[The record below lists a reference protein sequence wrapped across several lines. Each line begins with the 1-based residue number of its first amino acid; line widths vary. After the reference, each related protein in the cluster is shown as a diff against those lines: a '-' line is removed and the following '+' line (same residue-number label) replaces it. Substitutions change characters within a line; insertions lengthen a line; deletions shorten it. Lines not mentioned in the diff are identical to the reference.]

1 MIEAGCI
8 DLQRCLSDLRARLKI
23 VSPLRLAFMLFLTE
37 SRPAACIVVKLRLA
51 WCYKSPAA
59 EDEQARFSSQ
69 AIAHHL
75 SPISRFFCNTIYH
88 FSWLFDGTGMHTGQK
103 MPGTA
108 TSRWVTRTER
118 RGYPDEKMG
127 KRLFLGGSSS
137 GLGCTIVP
145 RNNESTMKRTPSK
158 LEAKI
163 RRGYV
168 GEKVICR
175 AGVLP

>member
-1 MIEAGCI
+1 MG
-8 DLQRCLSDLRARLKI
+8 Q
-23 VSPLRLAFMLFLTE
+23 
-37 SRPAACIVVKLRLA
+37 
-51 WCYKSPAA
+51 
-59 EDEQARFSSQ
+59 
-69 AIAHHL
+69 
-75 SPISRFFCNTIYH
+75 
-88 FSWLFDGTGMHTGQK
+88 GMHTGET

-137 GLGCTIVP
+137 GLGCTTVP

-158 LEAKI
+158 LETEI